1 MELKKISMNKIIL
14 TKGKKV
20 FEEGEVFA
28 LAKSI
33 ALCGMLSPITVR
45 QIPLSDRYEIITGNK
60 RFYAYRLLGFKEV
73 TALVIKADPSF
84 ARAVLK
90 RGEFKDIFEEA
101 DTIKTALRD
110 ANLTIEEMS
119 SRSGYTEREIALALK
134 IADMTEL
141 ERETVRLNDVSY
153 AVVSEIAQLE
163 DVRKRTA
170 LLSECIKKR
179 LKVSEVRALSEKERL
194 GGKVLSKSYAQKTTK
209 FKDLRL
215 FDNTLS
221 RALSL
226 LKTAGV
232 DAELKTEKGVNATEY
247 KIKIHN

>member
-14 TKGKKV
+14 AKGKKV

-60 RFYAYRLLGFKEV
+60 RFYAYRLLGLKEI
-73 TALVIKADPSF
+73 TALIIKAEASF
-84 ARAVLK
+84 SRAVLK
-90 RGEFKDIFEEA
+90 KGEFRDFFEEA
-101 DTIKTALRD
+101 DTIRAAIRD
-110 ANLTIEEMS
+110 ANLTPDEMS
-119 SRSGYTEREIALALK
+119 SRSGYTEKEIALALK

-141 ERETVRLNDVSY
+141 ERETVRINDISY
-153 AVVSEIAQLE
+153 AIVSEIALLE
-163 DVRKRTA
+163 DSRKRTA

-179 LKVSEVRALSEKERL
+179 LKASEVHSLCEKEKL
-194 GGKVLSKSYAQKTTK
+194 GGKVLSKSNAQKTLK
-209 FKDLRL
+209 FRDLRL
-215 FDNTLS
+215 FDNTLA

-226 LKTAGV
+226 LKTAGI

>member
-14 TKGKKV
+14 TKGKKG

-60 RFYAYRLLGFKEV
+60 RFYAYRLLGLKEI
-73 TALVIKADPSF
+73 TALIIRADPSF
-84 ARAVLK
+84 SRAVLK
-90 RGEFKDIFEEA
+90 KGEFRDFFEEA

-110 ANLTIEEMS
+110 TNLTVEEMS
-119 SRSGYTEREIALALK
+119 SRSGYTEKEITVALK

-141 ERETVRLNDVSY
+141 ERETVRLNDISY
-153 AVVSEIAQLE
+153 SIVSEIALL
-163 DVRKRTA
+163 DDTRKRTA

-179 LKVSEVRALSEKERL
+179 LKPSEVQTLCEKERL
-194 GGKVLSKSYAQKTTK
+194 GGKVFPKINAQKTVK
-209 FKDLRL
+209 FRDLRL
-215 FDNTLS
+215 FDNTLT

-226 LKTAGV
+226 LKTAGI
-232 DAELKTEKGVNATEY
+232 DAELKTEKGANATEY